1 MKDLRLD
8 YVGGKGKGD
17 IAKMVTRRKA
27 ELVKNMNY
35 RANKTHGFKLRK
47 IRTKKQVEEEGR
59 RKPRINTSFQISK
72 LNGEGTWY
80 TKDAEDYSHASRPKR
95 KACVE

>member
-1 MKDLRLD
+1 
-8 YVGGKGKGD
+8 
-17 IAKMVTRRKA
+17 
-27 ELVKNMNY
+27 MNY

-59 RKPRINTSFQISK
+59 RKPRIKTSFQISQ

-80 TKDAEDYSHASRPKR
+80 TKDAEDYSHASSSTSRSEDNGDTKLI
-95 KACVE
+95 KIIADLKEKLASSEKVCT